1 MEISHHQLSDKFHKW
16 NLLLDIAVTYSKQHT
31 VLYQNTLCSTYTTF
45 YFWITQTWTNIN
57 NLWYTESWRWL
68 MSVVMNLSIKPHRMS
83 MSATVVFVCLQ
94 HGPMSGSSLY
104 PVLNQQHYA
113 LVKVTSNNPLK
124 WSNFMSF
131 FVPAMRDLSVIINN
145 KMTVSQH
152 IWTTASKVQATASL
166 IFKCFHSRDWGTL
179 LKGFIS

>member
-16 NLLLDIAVTYSKQHT
+16 NLLLDIAVTYKQHT
-31 VLYQNTLCSTYTTF
+31 VLYQNTLCSTNTTF
-45 YFWITQTWTNIN
+45 YFWITQTWININ
-57 NLWYTESWRWL
+57 NLWYTESWRCL

-83 MSATVVFVCLQ
+83 MSSTVVFACLQ
-94 HGPMSGSSLY
+94 YGPMSGSSLY
-104 PVLNQQHYA
+104 PVLNQQYYA

-124 WSNFMSF
+124 WSKLMSF

-152 IWTTASKVQATASL
+152 IWTNVSKVQATASL